1 LIPTGGYYSLQ
12 LYLIGQHLSDTW
24 NYWRKEMADFVNGMI
39 FKLPHEKAPDFVK
52 GKISVKVDEFIK
64 FAQENQDNGWLNI
77 QLKVSKGGKAYAE
90 LDLWKPDGSANK
102 NAEVP
107 AQPEFDDDLGGIP
120 F

>member
-1 LIPTGGYYSLQ
+1 
-12 LYLIGQHLSDTW
+12 
-24 NYWRKEMADFVNGMI
+24 MADFVNGMI

-52 GKISVKVDEFIK
+52 GKISVRVDEFIK

-90 LDLWKPDGSANK
+90 LDLWKPDNK
-102 NAEVP
+102 SSGEDKKSYP
-107 AQPEFDDDLGGIP
+107 EPSGQPDFEDSIP